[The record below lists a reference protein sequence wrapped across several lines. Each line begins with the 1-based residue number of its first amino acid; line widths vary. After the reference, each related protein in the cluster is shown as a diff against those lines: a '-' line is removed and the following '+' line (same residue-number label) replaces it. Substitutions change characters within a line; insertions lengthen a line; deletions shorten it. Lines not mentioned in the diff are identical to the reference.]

1 MVSRRKSSSGQSAS
15 PAVVHEPSVGLQPAR
30 DELDTRLRHAEERFR
45 LFMEN
50 VKEYA
55 VFMLDSS
62 GRVVDWNLG
71 AEHVLGYGDEILGQ
85 PFDIFFPED
94 DRRAGAPESE
104 LKKAADTG
112 QASDDRWHVR
122 KNGSYFW
129 AFGITSAMRDE
140 KGTLRGFAKVIR
152 DSTERKR
159 FEEQLREKNKALE
172 EADRLK
178 DEFLAMLAHE
188 LRNPLAP
195 IFNALAVLE
204 RERQVS
210 DIGRQARAIV
220 ERQALSLARLV
231 EDLLDVSRVSTGK
244 IQLKSE
250 VVDLR
255 TIIEAAVDS
264 YRPQLEARRQRVGVS
279 LPPEPLWLEADRTRI
294 EQVVT
299 NLLSNA
305 SKYSDDGGS
314 IAIAAVREGSR
325 AVLRVRDLGIG
336 IAAEFL
342 PRVFD
347 LFAQG
352 DRSLTRAQGGLGVG
366 LTLVRKLVEMHGG
379 TVRANS
385 EGLGEGS
392 EFVVSLPLREETG
405 RTSVSE
411 EGFRPPEQAAHP
423 LRVMIV
429 DDNADAAES
438 LAMILS
444 LAGHDVR
451 TVTRATQAVDAAR
464 EHQPDVIF
472 VDIRMPGLSGYQLAE
487 RLARR
492 ASSSTP
498 CWSPP
503 PASARTRRDSSA
515 RKPGSRTISS
525 SRSTPRRSSS
535 SSRRSPISSSAGAP
549 EAAS

>member
-1 MVSRRKSSSGQSAS
+1 MSKRHSPSDSPLAASGSDHQ
-15 PAVVHEPSVGLQPAR
+15 PAVDSAPAR
-30 DELDTRLRHAEERFR
+30 DELDTRLRQAEERFR

-55 VFMLDSS
+55 VFMLDPS

-71 AEHVLGYGDEILGQ
+71 AEHVLGYGHEILGQ
-85 PFDIFFPED
+85 PFDIFFPDD
-94 DRRAGAPESE
+94 DRRAGVPECE

-140 KGTLRGFAKVIR
+140 HGTLRGFAKVIR

-172 EADRLK
+172 DADRLK

-195 IFNALAVLE
+195 IFNALSVLE
-204 RERQVS
+204 REQELS

-220 ERQALSLARLV
+220 ERQALGLARLV
-231 EDLLDVSRVSTGK
+231 DDLLDVSRVSTGK

-250 VVDLR
+250 VADFR
-255 TIIEAAVDS
+255 EIIGAAVDS
-264 YRPQLEARRQRVGVS
+264 YRPQLDARGHRVTLS
-279 LPPEPLWLEADRTRI
+279 LPAEPLWLDADRTRI

-305 SKYSDDGGS
+305 SKYSDDRGN
-314 IAIAAVREGSR
+314 IELAAAREGSR
-325 AVLRVRDLGIG
+325 AVLRMRDRGIG
-336 IAAEFL
+336 IAPEFL

-352 DRSLTRAQGGLGVG
+352 DRSLTRAQAGLGVG

-385 EGLGEGS
+385 DGLGEGS
-392 EFVVSLPLREETG
+392 EFVVSLPLREEIA
-405 RTSVSE
+405 RAVASE
-411 EGFRPPEQAAHP
+411 EGFRPPEQAEHP
-423 LRVMIV
+423 LRVVVV

-438 LAMILS
+438 LAMVLS
-444 LAGHDVR
+444 IAGHDVR
-451 TVTRATQAVDAAR
+451 TVTSATQAVDVAR
-464 EHQPDVIF
+464 AHRPDVIF

-487 RLARR
+487 RLRQVSELRHTVLIATTGFGQDEARQLGTQAGFAHYLVKPIDSQTVEQLL
-492 ASSSTP
+492 ASV
-498 CWSPP
+498 
-503 PASARTRRDSSA
+503 ARLRQ
-515 RKPGSRTISS
+515 
-525 SRSTPRRSSS
+525 
-535 SSRRSPISSSAGAP
+535 
-549 EAAS
+549 